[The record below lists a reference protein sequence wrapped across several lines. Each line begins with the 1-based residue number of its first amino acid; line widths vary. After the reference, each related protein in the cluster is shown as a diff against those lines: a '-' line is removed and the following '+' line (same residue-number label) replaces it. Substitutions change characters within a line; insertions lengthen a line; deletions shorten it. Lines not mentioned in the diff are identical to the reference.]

1 VQPKTHTQ
9 PPALA
14 LVALG
19 ANLNSDT
26 DSPAHTLKKSLFRLS
41 QKGVSD
47 IKTSRLFRTPAFPTG
62 SGPDYV
68 NAAAGFRW
76 SDTPEALLSLLHEVE
91 AELGRVRAERWGA
104 RVIDLDLVALGDM
117 LCPDAQ
123 TQAHWAALPPE
134 RAAVELPD
142 RLILPHPR
150 LAERSFVLV
159 PMADIAPDWRHPATG
174 LDIATLLAAR
184 PAAERAEITPIPWPG
199 QDAPAPAVQDPCSGL
214 VFRGVRG

>member
-1 VQPKTHTQ
+1 MQPKRNTQ

-14 LVALG
+14 LIALG
-19 ANLNSDT
+19 ANLNTDT
-26 DSPAHTLKKSLFRLS
+26 DSPAQTLKKSLLRLAE
-41 QKGVSD
+41 KGVSD
-47 IKTSRLFRTPAFPTG
+47 IKTSRLFRTPAFPAG
-62 SGPDYV
+62 SGPDYA

-76 SDTPEALLSLLHEVE
+76 SDTPEALLALLHEVE
-91 AELGRVRAERWGA
+91 TELGRVRAERWGA

-117 LCPDAQ
+117 LRPDAP

-134 RAAVELPD
+134 RAAQELPD

-159 PMADIAPDWRHPATG
+159 PLADIAPDWRHPATG
-174 LDIATLLAAR
+174 LDIATMLAAR
-184 PAAERAEITPIPWPG
+184 PAAERAEITPIPWP
-199 QDAPAPAVQDPCSGL
+199 DPDTPATSGQDPCSGL